1 MRCKGN
7 GNYSV
12 YQQTEKGDKDR
23 MPELIQTKRIRLYGI
38 VQGVGFRPFV
48 SRAAMEQGIVGSVC
62 NRGSYVE
69 VIAGGSREQLA
80 HFLDILKND
89 PPERSVILK
98 IDVRDAGGE
107 EDLPDM
113 DAFRIIES
121 EKERGEIFISPDI
134 ATCPECR
141 RELFDPKNRRYL
153 HPFINCTQC
162 GPRLTILDE
171 LPYDRVRT
179 SMKEFP
185 MCSACA
191 GEYEDPA
198 SRRYDAQPVCCNDCG
213 PQVYLLGRKERGP
226 DAIRQ
231 ARKMLSEGKI
241 LAVKGIGGFHL
252 CCDAG
257 SQEAVMRLRQR
268 KKRPVKPFAVM
279 MRDVEAVTRACRM
292 NEEQRRILTG
302 CQKPILLLDKLDTPY
317 LCEAV
322 APGNP
327 KVGVMLPYAPVQMLL
342 FDYPDSVRMPDSLVM
357 TSGNVSGA
365 PICRDDEEAMR
376 ELGSFVDAILT
387 HDRKI
392 RIRCD
397 DSVMDFDRG
406 QPYMIRRSRGY
417 APLPV
422 LCGGDY
428 DKTVLA
434 VGGELKNTFCIGIG
448 PLFYPS
454 AYVGDLADPRSV
466 HALEE
471 TVLRMETLLERKAQ
485 VAVCDLHPAY
495 HSTQFAMSFAKERGI
510 RLIRVQHHFAHIVSC
525 MAENDLDGEVLG
537 ASFDGTGWGTDGTVW
552 GGELMRADRAGF
564 ERIGSIRPF
573 LMVGGD
579 VAAKEGWRIAA
590 SMIHALYPDPDRACE
605 IAGKLSLCSGAA
617 LKTISLMADRR
628 LNTAVSTSAG
638 RLFDA
643 VSAILG
649 ICRSSTFEG
658 EASTALMFAAQ
669 EWRKQGIRDTV
680 RRPDSPGDGFMT
692 LPTDLLVHRI
702 IEERL
707 SGTDAGKLAYL
718 FHEVLASMIAGSL
731 LAASGRTGIRR
742 AVLTGGVYQNTLL
755 LEMTDQK
762 LKEGGMDVYTH
773 HLIPPND
780 GGISLGQA
788 LAAQEI
794 LRRE

>member
-1 MRCKGN
+1 MEDL
-7 GNYSV
+7 
-12 YQQTEKGDKDR
+12 TT
-23 MPELIQTKRIRLYGI
+23 TKRIRLYGI

-48 SRAAMEQGIVGSVC
+48 SRAAIQQGILGSVC

-69 VIAGGSREQLA
+69 VIARGSSERLE
-80 HFLDILKND
+80 HFINTLKND
-89 PPERSVILK
+89 PPERSAILK
-98 IDVRDAGGE
+98 IDVRDAGT
-107 EDLPDM
+107 LPDM
-113 DAFRIIES
+113 DSFEIIES

-134 ATCPECR
+134 AICPECG
-141 RELFDPKNRRYL
+141 RELYDPKNRRYL

-171 LPYDRVRT
+171 LPYDRART

-185 MCSACA
+185 MCPRCA
-191 GEYEDPA
+191 QEYENPE

-213 PQVYLLGRKERGP
+213 PQVYMVNTDERGA
-226 DAIRQ
+226 DAIRL
-231 ARKMLSEGKI
+231 ARKLLADGKI

-252 CCDAG
+252 CCDAT
-257 SQEAVMRLRQR
+257 SQEAVMRLRMR

-279 MRDVEAVTRACRM
+279 MRD
-292 NEEQRRILTG
+292 EETVRRFCIFGKEQEKILTG
-302 CQKPILLLDKLDTPY
+302 CQKPILLLEKRENSP

-342 FDYPDSVRMPDSLVM
+342 FDYPDGVKVPECLVM

-365 PICRDDEEAMR
+365 PICKDDGEAVR
-376 ELGSFVDAILT
+376 ELGGFADSILS

-392 RIRCD
+392 RVRCD

-406 QPYMIRRSRGY
+406 HPYMIRRSRGY

-422 LCGGDY
+422 LTGGTY
-428 DKTVLA
+428 DRTVLA

-448 PLFYPS
+448 SLFYPS

-466 HALEE
+466 RALEE
-471 TVLRMETLLERKAQ
+471 SVFLMETLLEREAE
-485 VAVCDLHPAY
+485 VIACDLHPGY
-495 HSTQFAMSFAKERGI
+495 HSTQFAQELAEKRGI
-510 RLIRVQHHFAHIVSC
+510 RLIRVQHHFAHIASC

-537 ASFDGTGWGTDGTVW
+537 ASFDGTGWGTDSTVW

-573 LMVGGD
+573 FMVGGD
-579 VAAKEGWRIAA
+579 TASKEGWRVAA
-590 SMIHALYPDPDRACE
+590 SMIHSLYPDMDRAQE
-605 IAGKLSLCSGAA
+605 TALRLSLCTGAQQR
-617 LKTISLMADRR
+617 TISLMADRR
-628 LNTAVSTSAG
+628 MNTVLSTSAG

-649 ICRSSTFEG
+649 ICRASTFEG
-658 EASTALMFAAQ
+658 EAATALMFAAQ
-669 EWRKQGIRDTV
+669 GWMKQNARDNTALCGPGE
-680 RRPDSPGDGFMT
+680 RLSGQDSFMT
-692 LPTDLLVHRI
+692 LRTDLLVRRI

-707 SGTDAGKLAYL
+707 AGADAGELAFR
-718 FHEVLASMIAGSL
+718 FHEAMAGMIADAL
-731 LAASGRTGIRR
+731 LEASRKSALKRI
-742 AVLTGGVYQNTLL
+742 VLTGGVFQNTLL
-755 LEMTDQK
+755 LELTRTK
-762 LKEGGMDVYTH
+762 LEQEQMEVFTH

-780 GGISLGQA
+780 GGICLGQA

-794 LRRE
+794 LRRI

>member
-1 MRCKGN
+1 
-7 GNYSV
+7 
-12 YQQTEKGDKDR
+12 
-23 MPELIQTKRIRLYGI
+23 MPDLIQTKRIRLYGI

-48 SRAAMEQGIVGSVC
+48 SRAAMEHGILGSVC

-69 VIAGGSREQLA
+69 VIARGSAKRVEG
-80 HFLDILKND
+80 FLDTLRNS

-98 IDVRDAGGE
+98 IDVKDAEG
-107 EDLPDM
+107 LPEM
-113 DAFRIIES
+113 DSFQITES

-171 LPYDRVRT
+171 LPYDRART
-179 SMKEFP
+179 SMKAFP
-185 MCSACA
+185 MCPECA
-191 GEYEDPA
+191 REYEDPD

-213 PQVYLLGRKERGP
+213 PEVFLVGRKERGA
-226 DAIRQ
+226 DAIRL

-252 CCDAG
+252 CCDAT
-257 SQEAVMRLRQR
+257 SQEAVMRLRER
-268 KKRPVKPFAVM
+268 KQRPVKPFAVM
-279 MRDVEAVTRACRM
+279 MRDEEAVRKSCYMTA
-292 NEEQRRILTG
+292 QQGRILTG
-302 CQKPILLLDKLDTPY
+302 YQKPILLLNKRNDPKLCD
-317 LCEAV
+317 AV

-327 KVGVMLPYAPVQMLL
+327 KIGVMLPYAPVQMLL
-342 FDYPDSVRMPDSLVM
+342 FDYPDDVRMPDCLVM

-365 PICRDDEEAMR
+365 PICRDDEEAVR
-376 ELGSFVDAILT
+376 ELGGFVDAILS
-387 HDRKI
+387 HNRMI

-397 DSVMDFDRG
+397 DSVMDFFRG

-422 LCGGDY
+422 LTGGDY
-428 DKTVLA
+428 DRTVLA
-434 VGGELKNTFCIGIG
+434 AGSELKNTFCIGVG

-466 HALEE
+466 RALEE
-471 TVLRMETLLERKAQ
+471 SAHRMETLLESRAE
-485 VAVCDLHPAY
+485 VIACDLHPGY
-495 HSTQFAMSFAKERGI
+495 HSTRFAEELAGKRNI
-510 RLIRVQHHFAHIVSC
+510 RLIRIQHHFAHIVSC

-537 ASFDGTGWGTDGTVW
+537 ASFDGTGWGTDGTIW

-564 ERIGSIRPF
+564 KRIGSIRPF

-579 VAAKEGWRIAA
+579 AAAREGWRVAA
-590 SMIHALYPDPDRACE
+590 SMIHALYPE
-605 IAGKLSLCSGAA
+605 EQESEKIAEKIALCGADQ
-617 LKTISLMADRR
+617 LRIISRMADRNMNSVR
-628 LNTAVSTSAG
+628 STSAG

-669 EWRKQGIRDTV
+669 EWKTIHSPETV
-680 RRPDSPGDGFMT
+680 ENAARHFGNGLKPNEETEGFHI
-692 LPTDLLVHRI
+692 LPTDHLVRKI
-702 IEERL
+702 IDAYLAGE
-707 SGTDAGKLAYL
+707 DAGKLAYL
-718 FHEVLASMIAGSL
+718 FHEALASMIAQSL
-731 LAASGRTGIRR
+731 LTVSLRSGLKR
-742 AVLTGGVYQNTLL
+742 AVLTGGVFQNTLL
-755 LEMTDQK
+755 LELTGDK
-762 LKEGGMDVYTH
+762 LKDGGMEVFTH

-780 GGISLGQA
+780 GGICLGQA

-794 LRRE
+794 LRRELI